1 MHPKERE
8 HLDDASTLVV
18 TVKTSQQ
25 FHDDVTDAIETM
37 ERGESVDS
45 TPTLSFTNYE
55 ELLKTF
61 TATTL
66 DLIDTIRREEPT
78 SINEAARA
86 VDRDVKNVHEQLIRL
101 DSLNV
106 IYFEDTGGQSKRP
119 VVWFDELVVHVPFA
133 GESNHAAATP

>member
-1 MHPKERE
+1 MHPKERD
-8 HLDDASTLVV
+8 HLDAASTLVV
-18 TVKTSQQ
+18 TIKTEQQ
-25 FHDDVTDAIETM
+25 FHDDVTDAIGAM

-55 ELLKTF
+55 ELLSTF

-66 DLIDTIRREEPT
+66 DLIDTIRREEPA

-86 VDRDVKNVHEQLIRL
+86 VDRNVKNVHEQLVRL

-106 IYFEDTGGQSKRP
+106 IYFEEDGQAKRP
-119 VVWFDELVVHVPFA
+119 VVWFDELVMRVPFA

>member
-8 HLDDASTLVV
+8 HLDPASTLVV
-18 TVKTSQQ
+18 TVETDQQ
-25 FHDDVTDAIETM
+25 IRDDVRDAIEAM
-37 ERGESVDS
+37 ESGESVDS
-45 TPTLSFTNYE
+45 TPRLSFTSYE

-66 DLIDTIRREEPT
+66 DLIETIRREEPT
-78 SINEAARA
+78 SINETARA
-86 VDRDVKNVHEQLIRL
+86 VNRDVKNVHEQLIRL

-106 IYFEDTGGQSKRP
+106 IYFEEDGQSKRP
-119 VVWFDELVVHVPFA
+119 VVWFDELVMRVPFT

>member
-8 HLDDASTLVV
+8 HLDAASTLVV
-18 TVKTSQQ
+18 TVETDQQ
-25 FHDDVTDAIETM
+25 IRDDVRDAIEAM
-37 ERGESVDS
+37 ESGESVDS
-45 TPTLSFTNYE
+45 TPKLSFTSYE

-66 DLIDTIRREEPT
+66 DLIETIRREEPT
-78 SINEAARA
+78 SINETARA
-86 VDRDVKNVHEQLIRL
+86 VNRDVKNVHEQLIRL

-106 IYFEDTGGQSKRP
+106 IYFEEDGQSKRP
-119 VVWFDELVVHVPFA
+119 VVWFDELVMRVPFT